1 MDIRPDFLPLLEACF
16 SSFERSSIFID
27 ERYAAK
33 WHAKRAKA
41 VIDTVAKPDTRTHL
55 LRLRQYV
62 PAMEWLMP
70 EVKHGI
76 AATMAQLDP
85 P

>member
-16 SSFERSSIFID
+16 SAFGRSSIFTD
-27 ERYAAK
+27 ECCAAK
-33 WHAKRAKA
+33 WRAKRAKA
-41 VIDTVAKPDTRTHL
+41 VVDATAKSDTRTHL
-55 LRLRQYV
+55 LRLRQYR

-70 EVKHGI
+70 EVKHAI
-76 AATMAQLDP
+76 AATLAQLDP